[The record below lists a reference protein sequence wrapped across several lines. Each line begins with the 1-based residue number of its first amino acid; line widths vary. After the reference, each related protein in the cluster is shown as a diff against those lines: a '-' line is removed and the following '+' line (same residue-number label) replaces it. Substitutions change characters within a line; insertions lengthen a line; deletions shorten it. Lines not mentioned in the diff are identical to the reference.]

1 MPRSPKL
8 KLRIFFTV
16 TFAYGN
22 YNTYIGS
29 SNAITQILRTFS
41 KFPLLL
47 SSKRVR
53 PEASDG
59 SEFGLGAVD
68 GKSRPQSSRIRTG
81 QVAKEIQKEKSE
93 IRWKRLENKLKMSKA
108 GGKGGPAKKKGETGN
123 WNQLMI
129 MTMIFSR
136 IW

>member
-1 MPRSPKL
+1 MRKSDSREASRNLLTPRSPNL

-16 TFAYGN
+16 MFTYGN

-29 SNAITQILRTFS
+29 SNAITRILRTFS

-68 GKSRPQSSRIRTG
+68 GKSRLQSSRIRTG
-81 QVAKEIQKEKSE
+81 KVANGNTKIEKQNQME
-93 IRWKRLENKLKMSKA
+93 TT
-108 GGKGGPAKKKGETGN
+108 GK
-123 WNQLMI
+123 
-129 MTMIFSR
+129 
-136 IW
+136 